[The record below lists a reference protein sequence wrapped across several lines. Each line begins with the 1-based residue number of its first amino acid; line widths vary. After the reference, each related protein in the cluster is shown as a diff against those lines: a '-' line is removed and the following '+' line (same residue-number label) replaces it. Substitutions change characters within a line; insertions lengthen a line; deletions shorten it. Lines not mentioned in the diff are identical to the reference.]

1 MKSTGTGKRYLL
13 QALLLPLALGL
24 WRCSETDRPEPAT
37 PTRIEQA
44 GTETASLLNSAQQAH
59 IRELSAD
66 YLRQAQ
72 QDYSEADQAITALV
86 QAIDALL
93 ADSSEAN
100 LELARQAWLAAHS
113 AYERRLLHQY
123 YVGQFASS
131 DPGLQL
137 QALDYSINH
146 WPVLP
151 GYVDSVPDFA
161 GSGIVN
167 DMTVLLTAES
177 LRQIHGQFDLS
188 EAALGFHVLEFLLW
202 GADPQL
208 PQSASAFAVTNR
220 LSEEQLED
228 GLSRDQLPNNRRRR
242 YLKLLVDLLYA
253 DFQQNRELFSQAM
266 VQRQNAL
273 TDSPPTQLLSQ
284 ALGAVTS
291 LLRDEFLV
299 RSLYPL
305 LNGDYTDSIHA
316 PFSRSSQNVVVSQLA
331 SIEELLLGAP
341 GLEDRSLDTLL
352 AELSADFEALFYPNL
367 AASKECLVLL
377 YSDIQAP
384 QSPEAAMAAEFE
396 IVECINLL
404 TNLIEH
410 LQQIQQNLSALP
422 PA

>member
-1 MKSTGTGKRYLL
+1 MKGTGTVKRYLL
-13 QALLLPLALGL
+13 QALLLSLALGL
-24 WRCSETDRPEPAT
+24 GRCSEPDRPEPAS
-37 PTRIEQA
+37 PTSIEQA
-44 GTETASLLNSAQQAH
+44 GMETANSLNRAQQAQ

-72 QDYSEADQAITALV
+72 QDYSEADQAITALL
-86 QAIDALL
+86 QAIDVLL
-93 ADSSEAN
+93 ANSSEVN
-100 LELARQAWLAAHS
+100 LQAARQAWLTAHS

-123 YVGQFASS
+123 YAGEFASAELS
-131 DPGLQL
+131 LQL

-146 WPVLP
+146 WPILP
-151 GYVDSVPDFA
+151 GYVDSVPDFV

-167 DMTVLLTAES
+167 DMTVLLTADS

-202 GADPQL
+202 GADPQQ
-208 PQSASAFAVTNR
+208 PRSASAFAASSS
-220 LSEEQLED
+220 LSQQQLED
-228 GLSRDQLPNNRRRR
+228 GLSPEQLPNNRRRR

-253 DFQQNRELFSQAM
+253 DFQQNRELISQAI
-266 VQRQNAL
+266 VQRQA
-273 TDSPPTQLLSQ
+273 TVADSPPTLLLSQ

-291 LLRDEFLV
+291 LLREEFLV

-305 LNGDYTDSIHA
+305 LNGDYHDSIHA
-316 PFSRSSQNVVVSQLA
+316 PYSRSSQNVVVSQLA
-331 SIEELLLGAP
+331 SIEELLLGEA
-341 GLEDRSLDTLL
+341 GFEDRSLDTLL
-352 AELSADFEALFYPNL
+352 TDLSADFEALFYPNL

-404 TNLIEH
+404 TNLIDH

-422 PA
+422 RA

>member
-1 MKSTGTGKRYLL
+1 MKSTGTVKRYLL

-24 WRCSETDRPEPAT
+24 WRCSESDRPEPAT
-37 PTRIEQA
+37 PGHTEQF
-44 GTETASLLNSAQQAH
+44 GMETASLLNNVQQAR

-72 QDYSEADQAITALV
+72 QDYSEADQAIASLR

-93 ADSSEAN
+93 ANSSEAN
-100 LELARQAWLAAHS
+100 LDAARQAWLTAHS

-123 YVGQFASS
+123 HAGQFASAELS
-131 DPGLQL
+131 LQL

-146 WPVLP
+146 WPILP

-202 GADPQL
+202 GADPTQ
-208 PQSASAFAVTNR
+208 PRSASAFAASNN
-220 LSEEQLED
+220 LSQQQLED
-228 GLSRDQLPNNRRRR
+228 GLSREQLPNNRRRR
-242 YLKLLVDLLYA
+242 YLKLLVDILYA

-266 VQRQNAL
+266 VQRQAAL
-273 TDSPPTQLLSQ
+273 ADVSPTLLLSQ

-291 LLRDEFLV
+291 LLSEEFLV

-305 LNGDYTDSIHA
+305 LNGDYHDSIHA
-316 PFSRSSQNVVVSQLA
+316 PYSRSSQNVVVSQLA
-331 SIEELLLGAP
+331 SIEELLLGEP
-341 GLEDRSLDTLL
+341 GFEDRSLDTLL
-352 AELSADFEALFYPNL
+352 VQLSADFEALFYPNL

-410 LQQIQQNLSALP
+410 LQQIQQNLGALSR
-422 PA
+422 A